1 MACLHIARP
10 AFSPSIP
17 FRPNLPVRRRAVL
30 PLAIPFHCRL
40 QQGNGDSNGEEPPES
55 LFMKELKRRGVT
67 PSSLLEDT
75 EKAFYRQSKEDVAA
89 EEENGGE
96 PGRGRSKRNGVASA
110 EYEKGALRQ
119 REVSMALNSEGIEGL
134 IPRAKLLLTIGGTFF
149 LGFWPLILITVSA
162 FAALYFYFGPTF
174 VHDASKISAS
184 PPPYIEPYELLKDE
198 RISELA
204 PNVK

>member
-1 MACLHIARP
+1 MACLQIARSGFTP
-10 AFSPSIP
+10 AIQI
-17 FRPNLPVRRRAVL
+17 RPNLSVRRRAVSPSPSRFTVVL
-30 PLAIPFHCRL
+30 SRETVILM
-40 QQGNGDSNGEEPPES
+40 EPPES

-75 EKAFYRQSKEDVAA
+75 ERAFYRQGQEDVAA
-89 EEENGGE
+89 EEENGGR
-96 PGRGRSKRNGVASA
+96 RGRSKRNGVASA
-110 EYEKGALRQ
+110 EYKKRASGQ
-119 REVSMALNSEGIEGL
+119 RELSMSLNSEGIEGL

-149 LGFWPLILITVSA
+149 WGFWPLILITVSA

-198 RISELA
+198 RISEVA